1 VKTLDRERFMAAPR
15 RALGAAMGQIC
26 AVHVVKASDRN
37 EFVQETFA
45 GIAVAAGNA
54 PIPAVRL
61 T

>member
-1 VKTLDRERFMAAPR
+1 
-15 RALGAAMGQIC
+15 MGQIC